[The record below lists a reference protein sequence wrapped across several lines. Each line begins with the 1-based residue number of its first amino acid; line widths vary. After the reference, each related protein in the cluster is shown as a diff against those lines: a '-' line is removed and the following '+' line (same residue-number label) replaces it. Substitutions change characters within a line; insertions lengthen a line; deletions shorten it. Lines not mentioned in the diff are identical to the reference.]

1 MAVFEESPFQNLTIE
16 GSMEVGNKQLLDF
29 LMEPETVTNDPSDV
43 KELKDDKVQ
52 PPDKEEPADKD
63 KAPKSKKEEDEPD
76 KSEDGKKIL
85 KNVLFGEEDEEEEE
99 EEDNK
104 SKEEPKKA
112 ESKSKKDEPKK
123 DEDEDEEEGED
134 SKANIFNS
142 LAKDLFK
149 FGVFTKDDGEDEVEI
164 NTPEDFLERFNYEKK
179 KGAIETIENF
189 ISQFGEDY
197 QNAFNA
203 IFVKGVDPKEYFNLF
218 ETVKDISSLDLSS
231 EANQVFVVKKA
242 LKDQGFDDEDIDS
255 EIERLKNY
263 GDLEDVAKKHH
274 KVLVKRESA
283 RLAELEV
290 KKERELQQKALIKQ
304 EYIKNVQSILEQ
316 KLKNKEFD
324 GIPITPKLATE
335 LQDFLLVDKYRTPN
349 GETLTEFDKYILE
362 LKRPENHEKKVKVAL
377 LIKILEND
385 PSLSSIQKLGVTKK
399 SDKLFSEVTRAVSK
413 SSVKSDKQS
422 FGSWFSE

>member
-29 LMEPETVTNDPSDV
+29 LMEPETVTNDPSEV
-43 KELKDDKVQ
+43 KELKDDKVE
-52 PPDKEEPADKD
+52 PPAKEEPTDKD

-85 KNVLFGEEDEEEEE
+85 KDVLFGEEEEE
-99 EEDNK
+99 EEENDK
-104 SKEEPKKA
+104 PKEEPKKS

-123 DEDEDEEEGED
+123 GEDEDEEGED

-149 FGVFTKDDGEDEVEI
+149 FGVFTKDDEEDEVEI

-231 EANQVFVVKKA
+231 EANQVLVVKKA

-362 LKRPENHEKKVKVAL
+362 LKRAENHEKKVKVAL